1 VKRIRIM
8 STFVL
13 LLLLTQVPPAQ
24 AISPSDTHLLANGI
38 ALAGCKHLDD
48 FEFVSEE
55 FVKLNQT
62 QRNQQGGRF
71 WAIEFD
77 SLQKAEKA
85 WLQSAQ
91 YEPKNQIWQQLAIN
105 GKIFSQVKPP
115 PGGFAK
121 SHSTLTSLC
130 KKLKQQAGM

>member
-1 VKRIRIM
+1 MKRIRII

-13 LLLLTQVPPAQ
+13 LLLLTQVLPAQ

-48 FEFVSEE
+48 FEFVSGE
-55 FVKLNQT
+55 FSKLNQT
-62 QRNQQGGRF
+62 QRNQQGGQF
-71 WAIEFD
+71 WAIESD

-91 YEPKNQIWQQLAIN
+91 YEPKNQIWKQLAIN

-130 KKLKQQAGM
+130 KKLKQEAGM